1 VSIIVPARNEARN
14 LPRLLPTLLSQAYP
28 DFEVL
33 VVDDASTDETAALA
47 ARAGARV
54 LSTSGPPPGWTGKC
68 NACWQG
74 AQAARG
80 EWLLFVDADTTHT
93 PLTLASA
100 IAWAAAQRAEAAS
113 FILRLECRTFWER
126 LPSST
131 CSPG

>member
-1 VSIIVPARNEARN
+1 MM
-14 LPRLLPTLLSQAYP
+14 PRRMRP
-28 DFEVL
+28 
-33 VVDDASTDETAALA
+33 AALA

-126 LPSST
+126 LLVPYAFQHLFAGIAPRAY
-131 CSPG
+131 CRPGA